1 MIVTLEGVRIF
12 IQFEEEISESYLFKD
27 KIEELGLQN
36 DLIISKHLTD
46 DWKISAIIPN
56 FLNDANLHNE
66 LVAKD
71 ISRNFFSQ
79 HPMQNAS
86 VALGLNSKQPV
97 DYVYC
102 DNLKNLIIYTL
113 RSNDLNPNWLKM
125 CFMRKNDAQY
135 GLVKRDYFNLDT
147 FNLEGCITQ
156 DYSIAMIGETRKR

>member
-79 HPMQNAS
+79 HPM
-86 VALGLNSKQPV
+86 
-97 DYVYC
+97 
-102 DNLKNLIIYTL
+102 
-113 RSNDLNPNWLKM
+113 
-125 CFMRKNDAQY
+125 
-135 GLVKRDYFNLDT
+135 
-147 FNLEGCITQ
+147 
-156 DYSIAMIGETRKR
+156 